1 MRGALALPAPLGGVD
16 VGELRGAEVAHH
28 LELLQLVIGPG
39 QVQGGGAEAVGNGA
53 RERFGLSCQKPMV
66 PKIMIYWTNCPMM
79 RMCLQNHMKNHM
91 KKIT

>member
-39 QVQGGGAEAVGNGA
+39 QVQGGGAVWRCSMEVQIQGGGA
-53 RERFGLSCQKPMV
+53 EWSCRRGTDAK
-66 PKIMIYWTNCPMM
+66 W
-79 RMCLQNHMKNHM
+79 R
-91 KKIT
+91 